1 MNISLEQFE
10 KVYNKY
16 APNKFLIF
24 MFKHFAK
31 DDEKTSNVKLKLGDK
46 LAWFVLLPLFLI
58 GMLFTIIGLPK
69 AYIGVVTIPYMIL
82 LAIMVLSMFV
92 AVQWNNFRLRKV
104 AKELGINIREYNK
117 LVDSLFG
124 KI

>member
-1 MNISLEQFE
+1 MNISKEQFE

-16 APNKFLIF
+16 SPNKFLIF

-31 DDEKTSNVKLKLGDK
+31 DDEKTSGVKLKLGDK
-46 LAWFVLLPLFLI
+46 LAWFVLLPLFVI

-69 AYIGVVTIPYMIL
+69 VYIGVVTIPYMIL
-82 LAIMVLSMFV
+82 LSIMVLSMFV
-92 AVQWNNFRLRKV
+92 AVQWNNFRIRKI
-104 AKELGINIREYNK
+104 AKQLGISVGEYNK

-124 KI
+124 KV